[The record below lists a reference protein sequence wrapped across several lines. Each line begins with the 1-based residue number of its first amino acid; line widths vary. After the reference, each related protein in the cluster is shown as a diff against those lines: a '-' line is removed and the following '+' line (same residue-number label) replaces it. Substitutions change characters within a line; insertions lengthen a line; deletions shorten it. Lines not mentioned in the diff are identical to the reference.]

1 MSIRTTTNPYDAN
14 FITHSGSFHADDVLA
29 TVILSKTFLGTATV
43 MRTSAVP
50 KEGFVEVKPLIY
62 DLGGGKFD
70 HHQKGGNGTR
80 ENGVPYASAGLIWK
94 EYGLK
99 ILFNTFNDASDYD
112 IKFIFDYID
121 GNLIQGVDAYDNGVM
136 PKVDYPVQN
145 MCFSEIIENFNPTW
159 EENNQNAD
167 FAFIQ
172 AVSFA
177 ESVFDRLVENA
188 HAKTKVREK
197 IISAISE
204 SNNGIMVLDQD
215 IDWQEEL
222 FRSTDEKASNI
233 LYVIY
238 PSNRG
243 DYKVR
248 CVPDVLEGFGQRKTL
263 PSEWHG
269 LKGEEL
275 QKVTK
280 VSDAVF
286 CHPNG
291 FVAGADSLE
300 GALALANLAIK
311 A

>member
-1 MSIRTTTNPYDAN
+1 MSIRITTNPYDAN
-14 FITHSGSFHADDVLA
+14 FIPHSGTFHADDVLA

-43 MRTSAVP
+43 MRTSVIP
-50 KEGFVEVKPLIY
+50 KERFVEVKPLIY

-70 HHQKGGNGTR
+70 HHQKDGNGIR
-80 ENGVPYASAGLIWK
+80 KNGVPYASAGLIWK

-99 ILFNTFNDASDYD
+99 ILFNTFNDASDCD

-136 PKVDYPVQN
+136 PKVDYPVQD
-145 MCFSEIIENFNPTW
+145 MCFSEIIEKFNPTW
-159 EENNQNAD
+159 EENSQNAD

-172 AVSFA
+172 AVLFA
-177 ESVFDRLVENA
+177 EIVFDRLVENA
-188 HAKTKVREK
+188 HAKTKAREK
-197 IISAISE
+197 IISAISK
-204 SNNGIMVLDQD
+204 SNNGIMVLEQD

-222 FRSTDEKASNI
+222 FRSTDEKASDI

-248 CVPDVLEGFGQRKTL
+248 CVPDVLNGFGQRKPL
-263 PSEWHG
+263 PTEWHG

-275 QKVTK
+275 QKVTE

-300 GALALANLAIK
+300 GALAMANLAIK